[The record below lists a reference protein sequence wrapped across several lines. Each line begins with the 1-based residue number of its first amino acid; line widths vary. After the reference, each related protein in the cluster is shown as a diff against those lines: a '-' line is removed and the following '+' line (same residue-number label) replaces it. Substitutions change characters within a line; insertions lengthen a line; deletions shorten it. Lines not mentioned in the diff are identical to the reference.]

1 MKGAD
6 EKQNECID
14 VDETKK
20 SELMEILVKFENY
33 VVDITRE
40 LRDKEEQVKQ
50 RHIQKKRKTGPSLE
64 EEEAVM
70 PF

>member
-64 EEEAVM
+64 DGAD
-70 PF
+70 